1 MKVATDVR
9 NMKPYLYD
17 LSNGMVKF
25 GKDYTFIN
33 ANNEQA
39 VKCAI
44 GLYQKLLSQYV
55 PEDILVLSAF
65 NKGDCGTI
73 AINNAIQKIAN
84 PNYGSEKC
92 IKSGDTTYYV
102 GDIVI
107 QIKNNYEAELKK
119 AKEDL
124 YRGFPISE
132 KEQEKIRE
140 WELKHDAE
148 KHGLKTMEQ
157 RLRAG
162 GCCGGRY
169 TYQFVPTSIGTV
181 GEVICSCG
189 EKFTFQDL

>member
-1 MKVATDVR
+1 
-9 NMKPYLYD
+9 
-17 LSNGMVKF
+17 MVKF

-33 ANNEQA
+33 ANNEQS

-73 AINNAIQKIAN
+73 AINNAVQKIAN

-107 QIKNNYEAELKK
+107 QIKNNYEAEV
-119 AKEDL
+119 DM
-124 YRGFPISE
+124 GI
-132 KEQEKIRE
+132 
-140 WELKHDAE
+140 
-148 KHGLKTMEQ
+148 
-157 RLRAG
+157 
-162 GCCGGRY
+162 
-169 TYQFVPTSIGTV
+169 
-181 GEVICSCG
+181 
-189 EKFTFQDL
+189 

>member
-73 AINNAIQKIAN
+73 AINKQSRKLLIQTMDQKNVSNLEIRH
-84 PNYGSEKC
+84 
-92 IKSGDTTYYV
+92 ITL
-102 GDIVI
+102 VI
-107 QIKNNYEAELKK
+107 
-119 AKEDL
+119 
-124 YRGFPISE
+124 
-132 KEQEKIRE
+132 
-140 WELKHDAE
+140 
-148 KHGLKTMEQ
+148 
-157 RLRAG
+157 
-162 GCCGGRY
+162 
-169 TYQFVPTSIGTV
+169 
-181 GEVICSCG
+181 
-189 EKFTFQDL
+189 

>member
-107 QIKNNYEAELKK
+107 QIKNNYEAEVDMGNMNIEN
-119 AKEDL
+119 ASQNDE
-124 YRGFPISE
+124 P
-132 KEQEKIRE
+132 
-140 WELKHDAE
+140 
-148 KHGLKTMEQ
+148 
-157 RLRAG
+157 
-162 GCCGGRY
+162 
-169 TYQFVPTSIGTV
+169 SINN
-181 GEVICSCG
+181 
-189 EKFTFQDL
+189 TFIPNGM